1 VSGSGYIGDAAEF
14 FVASECSRRGWK
26 CSVVKGNAPS
36 CDLIVANPDT
46 SEAKVIEV
54 KATTSK
60 TNVRWNIDYVPDSN
74 DLIYVLVHFKGE
86 FSQHWESESFK
97 PERPEVYILTIQEM
111 KKLWSE
117 DSGSYNNPGIK
128 KSSLKPRHPY
138 REKWTKI
145 FDDGMPDGFSSRSFK
160 SQLWDRAKS
169 EAAKELK
176 HSRNKD
182 KSWRKGWD
190 GSVYWTKL
198 MEKAKKHH
206 RRLKKEI
213 NEKGGS

>member
-1 VSGSGYIGDAAEF
+1 MSGSGYIGDAAEF

-46 SEAKVIEV
+46 SESKVIEV

-60 TNVRWNIDYVPDSN
+60 RNVRWNIGYVPDSN

-117 DSGSYNNPGIK
+117 DSGSYDNSGIK
-128 KSSLKPRHPY
+128 KSSLKPRHSY
-138 REKWTKI
+138 REKWSKI
-145 FDDGMPDGFSSRSFK
+145 FDDGMPDGFSSRSFN
-160 SQLWDRAKS
+160 SQLWDKARS
-169 EAAKELK
+169 EASKELTHARK
-176 HSRNKD
+176 KD
-182 KSWRKGWD
+182 GTWRKGF
-190 GSVYWTKL
+190 SESIYMTKL
-198 MEKAKKHH
+198 NQIAKRKH

-213 NEKGGS
+213 IE

>member
-1 VSGSGYIGDAAEF
+1 MSGSGYIGDAAEF

-60 TNVRWNIDYVPDSN
+60 RNVRWNIGYVPDSN

-117 DSGSYNNPGIK
+117 DSGSYNNTEMTKEEFYEDVSNQLIALWTGNQKEYERITQKFYECNEVVIK
-128 KSSLKPRHPY
+128 ML
-138 REKWTKI
+138 
-145 FDDGMPDGFSSRSFK
+145 
-160 SQLWDRAKS
+160 
-169 EAAKELK
+169 KEL
-176 HSRNKD
+176 D
-182 KSWRKGWD
+182 D
-190 GSVYWTKL
+190 E
-198 MEKAKKHH
+198 MEEA
-206 RRLKKEI
+206 R
-213 NEKGGS
+213 S

>member
-1 VSGSGYIGDAAEF
+1 MSGSGYIGDAAEF

-117 DSGSYNNPGIK
+117 DSGSYDNPGIK

-160 SQLWDRAKS
+160 AQLWDKARS
-169 EAAKELK
+169 EASKELK
-176 HSRNKD
+176 HARNKD
-182 KSWRKGWD
+182 GTWRKGYSE
-190 GSVYWTKL
+190 SVYWTRL
-198 MEKAKKHH
+198 NQKAKRIH

-213 NEKGGS
+213 IE